1 MMRKTIVFVRLF
13 IIYCTFFAFIAA
25 NGSTLNPPDGEAGNF
40 TISGYVK
47 AASNGEAMIG
57 ATVSIKE
64 LATTGAVTNSYGF
77 YSITIPGG
85 TYTVTAQFIGYESKS
100 VTIELKQNT
109 RQDFNLEETTNNLK
123 ELLITGEKKDDN
135 LTSIQMGTD
144 KMTID
149 EINSI
154 PVLMGERDVLKSIQL
169 LPGIKS
175 SGDGNTGF
183 YVRGG
188 GADENLILLDEAT
201 VYNPSHLLGFFSV
214 FNSDAIK
221 DVTVYKG
228 EQPAEYGGRLSSVLD
243 VKMNDGDDQNYHV
256 SGGIGLISSRL
267 NIDGPIVK
275 HKGSFNISARRTYAD
290 LFLKLSSD
298 STLRKTSLYFYDL
311 NAKANYELG
320 PNDKIFLSGYF
331 GRDVLAMGTTFGIN
345 WGNATGTLR
354 WNHLFNEKLFS
365 NTSLIFSNYSY
376 KINLDFSGN
385 QGNIISRI
393 QDYNLKEDFQYYANT
408 KNEVKFGFNSI
419 YHTIIPGDITAASNT
434 PIGKL
439 GLPDKYAWENAVY
452 ISDEYKPL
460 DKLNFD
466 YGVRFSSFS
475 ILGPGSFVT
484 YAPGTVNGTSDVE
497 TDSVHYSKNSF
508 VKTYYSIEPRFAVN
522 YKLNKVSSI
531 KASYGRNTQNLHLL
545 SNATTSSPTDLWI
558 PSSLNVKPE
567 ISNQV
572 SLGYFRNF
580 KDNTYEF
587 STEVYYKTLQN
598 QIDYINGAELNFNQS
613 IESQL
618 LYGIG
623 RAYGIEFYL
632 KKKYGRF
639 TGWIGYTLSRSER
652 QFTLI
657 NNDSWYPAKQDETH
671 DISVVGIYQL
681 SKKWTLSFDWVY
693 NTGNAVT
700 FPSGKYEVND
710 QVVFYYTQ
718 RNGYRMPPYHRL
730 DLGATWIRKKTA
742 KYESSWTFSVYNAY
756 DHWNAYS
763 INFQTDPNNPQI
775 TQAVQTTLFGIVPAV
790 TYNFKF

>member
-1 MMRKTIVFVRLF
+1 MMRKIIVFAHHF
-13 IIYCTFFAFIAA
+13 IIYCTFFVFPTA
-25 NGSTLNPPDGEAGNF
+25 NGSTLLSIGEAGNF

-47 AASNGEAMIG
+47 SASNGEAMIG

-64 LATTGAVTNSYGF
+64 LVSTGAVTNAYGF
-77 YSITIPGG
+77 YSITIPAG

-100 VTIELKQNT
+100 VNVVLNQNV
-109 RQDFNLEETTNNLK
+109 RQDFNLDETANNLK
-123 ELLITGEKKDDN
+123 EVLITGEKKDDN
-135 LTSIQMGTD
+135 LTSIQMGTN
-144 KMTID
+144 KMSID
-149 EINSI
+149 EINNI
-154 PVLMGERDVLKSIQL
+154 PVLLGERDVLKSIQL

-243 VKMNDGDDQNYHV
+243 VKMDDGNDQNYIV

-267 NIDGPIVK
+267 NVEGPIVK

-298 STLRKTSLYFYDL
+298 SALRQVSLYFYDL

-331 GRDVLAMGTTFGIN
+331 GRDVLGFGSSFGIN

-354 WNHLFNEKLFS
+354 WNHLFNNKLFS

-376 KINLDFSGN
+376 KINLNFSGVE
-385 QGNIISRI
+385 GNIISRI
-393 QDYNLKEDFQYYANT
+393 QDYNLKQDFQYYANS

-460 DKLNFD
+460 EKLSLD
-466 YGVRFSSFS
+466 YGVRLSSFS

-484 YAPGTVNGTSDVE
+484 YAPGTVNGSADAE
-497 TDSVHYSKNSF
+497 TDSLHYSKSTF
-508 VKTYYSIEPRFAVN
+508 IKTYYSVEPRFAIN

-531 KASYGRNTQNLHLL
+531 KASYGRNTQNMHLL
-545 SNATTSSPTDLWI
+545 QNSTTSSPTDLWI

-587 STEVYYKTLQN
+587 SAEVYYKTLQN
-598 QIDYINGAELNFNQS
+598 QIDYINGADLNFNQS

-623 RAYGIEFYL
+623 KAYGIEFYF

-639 TGWIGYTLSRSER
+639 TGWIGYTYSRSLR
-652 QFTLI
+652 QFNQI
-657 NNDSWYPAKQDETH
+657 NNDSWYPAKQDEPN
-671 DISVVGIYQL
+671 DISIVGIYQL

-700 FPSGKYEVND
+700 FPSGKYDND
-710 QVVFYYTQ
+710 GQVVFYYTE
-718 RNGYRMPPYHRL
+718 RNGYRMPAYHRL

-742 KYESSWTFSVYNAY
+742 NYESSWTFSVYNAY

-763 INFQTDPNNPQI
+763 INFQTDPNNPQE

-790 TYNFKF
+790 TYNFKFK